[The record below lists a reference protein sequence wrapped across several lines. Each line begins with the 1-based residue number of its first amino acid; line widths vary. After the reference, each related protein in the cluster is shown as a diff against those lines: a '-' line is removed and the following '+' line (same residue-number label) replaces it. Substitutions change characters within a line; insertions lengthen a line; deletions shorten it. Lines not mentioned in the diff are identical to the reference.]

1 MEKLLSQEELDTRI
15 MNMFLTTSAEDWT
28 KTKTICFN
36 GGTCLTITVS
46 KTTVSVNFST
56 TRNGV
61 ACALKLG
68 NYYSENLVSDTLI
81 DFPFRRKDSITYD
94 HALTVSAFMRE
105 LSDDDLVKIIHSRHR
120 GQVLSLE
127 KMREIVNTK
136 IGVAPVETSTPDL
149 FNESQKTIAPEPL
162 RDNPKLSAS
171 ERSEKDIL
179 DDIEIQDMKIELLN
193 MKIKRAE
200 LMKQLKNKTHSPA

>member
-1 MEKLLSQEELDTRI
+1 MEKLITQSELDEKIRTL
-15 MNMFLTTSAEDWT
+15 FLNSPADTWNR
-28 KTKTICFN
+28 TKTICFN

-56 TRNGV
+56 TKNGV
-61 ACALKLG
+61 GYALKLG
-68 NYYSENLVSDTLI
+68 NYYSDELVADKTI
-81 DFPFRRKDSITYD
+81 DFPFRRKDAMTYD

-136 IGVAPVETSTPDL
+136 IGVAPVETSTHDL
-149 FNESQKTIAPEPL
+149 FNESKDTIASETV
-162 RDNPKLSAS
+162 RDNPKPS
-171 ERSEKDIL
+171 ESEQTKQD
-179 DDIEIQDMKIELLN
+179 IQDEIELLN
-193 MKIKRAE
+193 MKIRRAE
-200 LMKQLKNKTHSPA
+200 LLKKLKNQ

>member
-1 MEKLLSQEELDTRI
+1 MEKLLSQAELDTKI
-15 MNMFLTTSAEDWT
+15 MNMFLTTPAETWT

-36 GGTCLTITVS
+36 GGTCLTVTVS

-61 ACALKLG
+61 LCALKLG
-68 NYYSENLVSDTLI
+68 NYYSENLVSETLI

-94 HALTVSAFMRE
+94 QALNVSAFMRE

-127 KMREIVNTK
+127 RMREIVDTK

-149 FNESQKTIAPEPL
+149 FNESQKTIAPEPI
-162 RDNPKLSAS
+162 RDNPKSSDS
-171 ERSEKDIL
+171 EQTKQD
-179 DDIEIQDMKIELLN
+179 IQDEIELLN
-193 MKIKRAE
+193 MKIRRAE
-200 LMKQLKNKTHSPA
+200 LLKKLKNQ

>member
-1 MEKLLSQEELDTRI
+1 MEKLITQSELDEKIRTL
-15 MNMFLTTSAEDWT
+15 FLNSPADTWNR
-28 KTKTICFN
+28 TKTICFN

-56 TRNGV
+56 TKNGV
-61 ACALKLG
+61 GYALKLG
-68 NYYSENLVSDTLI
+68 NYYSDELVADKTI
-81 DFPFRRKDSITYD
+81 DFPFRRKDAMTYD

-136 IGVAPVETSTPDL
+136 IGVAPIETSTPDL
-149 FNESQKTIAPEPL
+149 FNESKDTIASETV
-162 RDNPKLSAS
+162 RDNPKPS
-171 ERSEKDIL
+171 ESEQTKQD
-179 DDIEIQDMKIELLN
+179 IQDEIELLN
-193 MKIKRAE
+193 MKIRRAE
-200 LMKQLKNKTHSPA
+200 LLKKLKNQ

>member
-1 MEKLLSQEELDTRI
+1 MEKLLSQAELDTKI
-15 MNMFLTTSAEDWT
+15 MNMFLTTPAETWT

-36 GGTCLTITVS
+36 GGTCLTVTVS

-61 ACALKLG
+61 LCALKLG

-127 KMREIVNTK
+127 KMKEIVNTK

-149 FNESQKTIAPEPL
+149 FNESLKTIAPEPI
-162 RDNPKLSAS
+162 RDNPKPSDS
-171 ERSEKDIL
+171 ERSDEDIQE
-179 DDIEIQDMKIELLN
+179 EIQLLDMKIR
-193 MKIKRAE
+193 RAE

>member
-15 MNMFLTTSAEDWT
+15 MNMFLTTPAEDWT

-68 NYYSENLVSDTLI
+68 NYYSENLVSETPI

-149 FNESQKTIAPEPL
+149 FNESRETITLEPE
-162 RDNPKLSAS
+162 RDNPNPSAS
-171 ERSEKDIL
+171 ERSDEDIQEE
-179 DDIEIQDMKIELLN
+179 IELLDMKIRRL
-193 MKIKRAE
+193 E
-200 LMKQLKNKTHSPA
+200 LMKQLKNKTHCPA

>member
-1 MEKLLSQEELDTRI
+1 MEKLLSQNELDTKI
-15 MNMFLTTSAEDWT
+15 MNMFLTTPAEDWT

-36 GGTCLTITVS
+36 GGTCLTVTVS

-61 ACALKLG
+61 LCALKLG

-94 HALTVSAFMRE
+94 QALNVSAFMRE

-127 KMREIVNTK
+127 RMREIVDTK

-149 FNESQKTIAPEPL
+149 FNESKDTIASETV
-162 RDNPKLSAS
+162 RDNPKPS
-171 ERSEKDIL
+171 ESEQTKQD
-179 DDIEIQDMKIELLN
+179 IQDEIELLN
-193 MKIKRAE
+193 MKIRRAE
-200 LMKQLKNKTHSPA
+200 LLKKLKNQ

>member
-1 MEKLLSQEELDTRI
+1 MEKLITQSELDEKIRTL
-15 MNMFLTTSAEDWT
+15 FLNSPADTWNR
-28 KTKTICFN
+28 TKTICFN

-56 TRNGV
+56 TKKGV
-61 ACALKLG
+61 GYALKLG
-68 NYYSENLVSDTLI
+68 NYYSDELVADKTI
-81 DFPFRRKDSITYD
+81 DFPFRRKDAMTYD

-149 FNESQKTIAPEPL
+149 FNESNDTIASETV
-162 RDNPKLSAS
+162 RDNPKPS
-171 ERSEKDIL
+171 ESEQTKQD
-179 DDIEIQDMKIELLN
+179 IQDEIELLN
-193 MKIKRAE
+193 MKIRRAE
-200 LMKQLKNKTHSPA
+200 LLKKLKNQ

>member
-1 MEKLLSQEELDTRI
+1 MEKLLSQAELDTKI
-15 MNMFLTTSAEDWT
+15 MNMFLTTPAETWT

-36 GGTCLTITVS
+36 GGTCLTVTVS

-61 ACALKLG
+61 LCALKLG
-68 NYYSENLVSDTLI
+68 NYYSENLVSETLI
-81 DFPFRRKDSITYD
+81 DFPFRRKDSITYYQ
-94 HALTVSAFMRE
+94 ALNVSAFMRE

-127 KMREIVNTK
+127 RMREIVDTK

-149 FNESQKTIAPEPL
+149 FNESKDTIASETV
-162 RDNPKLSAS
+162 RDNPKPS
-171 ERSEKDIL
+171 ESEQTKQD
-179 DDIEIQDMKIELLN
+179 IQDEIELLN
-193 MKIKRAE
+193 MKIRRAE
-200 LMKQLKNKTHSPA
+200 LLKKLKNQ

>member
-15 MNMFLTTSAEDWT
+15 INMFLTTPAEDWT

-68 NYYSENLVSDTLI
+68 NYYSENLVSETLI

-149 FNESQKTIAPEPL
+149 FNESKDTIASETV
-162 RDNPKLSAS
+162 RDNPKPS
-171 ERSEKDIL
+171 ESEQTKQD
-179 DDIEIQDMKIELLN
+179 IQDEIELLN
-193 MKIKRAE
+193 MKIRRAE
-200 LMKQLKNKTHSPA
+200 LLKKLKNQ

>member
-1 MEKLLSQEELDTRI
+1 MEKLLSQAELDTKI
-15 MNMFLTTSAEDWT
+15 MNMFLTTPAENWT

-36 GGTCLTITVS
+36 GGTCLTVTVS

-61 ACALKLG
+61 LCALKLG
-68 NYYSENLVSDTLI
+68 NYYSENLVSETLI

-94 HALTVSAFMRE
+94 QALNVSAFMRE

-127 KMREIVNTK
+127 RMREIVDTK

-149 FNESQKTIAPEPL
+149 FNESKDTIASETV
-162 RDNPKLSAS
+162 RDNPKPS
-171 ERSEKDIL
+171 ESEQTKQD
-179 DDIEIQDMKIELLN
+179 IQDEIELLN
-193 MKIKRAE
+193 MKIRRAE
-200 LMKQLKNKTHSPA
+200 LLKKLKNQ

>member
-1 MEKLLSQEELDTRI
+1 MEKLITQSELDEKIRTL
-15 MNMFLTTSAEDWT
+15 FLNSPADTWNR
-28 KTKTICFN
+28 TKTICFN

-56 TRNGV
+56 TKSGV
-61 ACALKLG
+61 GYALKLG
-68 NYYSENLVSDTLI
+68 NYYSDELVADKTI
-81 DFPFRRKDSITYD
+81 DFPFRRKDAMTYD

-149 FNESQKTIAPEPL
+149 FNESKDTIASETV
-162 RDNPKLSAS
+162 RDNPKPS
-171 ERSEKDIL
+171 ESEQTKQD
-179 DDIEIQDMKIELLN
+179 IQDEIELLN
-193 MKIKRAE
+193 MKIRRAE
-200 LMKQLKNKTHSPA
+200 LLKKLKNQ

>member
-1 MEKLLSQEELDTRI
+1 MEKLLSQAELDTKI
-15 MNMFLTTSAEDWT
+15 MNMFLTTPAETWT

-36 GGTCLTITVS
+36 GGTCLTVTVS

-61 ACALKLG
+61 LCALKLG
-68 NYYSENLVSDTLI
+68 NYYSENLVSETLI

-94 HALTVSAFMRE
+94 QALNVSAFMRE

-127 KMREIVNTK
+127 RMREIVNTK
-136 IGVAPVETSTPDL
+136 IGVAPVETTTPDL
-149 FNESQKTIAPEPL
+149 FNESQKTIAPEPI
-162 RDNPKLSAS
+162 RDNPITSES
-171 ERSEKDIL
+171 ERSEKDIM

-193 MKIKRAE
+193 MKIRRAE
-200 LMKQLKNKTHSPA
+200 LLKKLKNQ

>member
-1 MEKLLSQEELDTRI
+1 MEKLLSQEELDTKI
-15 MNMFLTTSAEDWT
+15 MNMFLTTPADEWT

-56 TRNGV
+56 TGNGV

-127 KMREIVNTK
+127 RMKEIVDTK
-136 IGVAPVETSTPDL
+136 IGAAPVETSTPDL
-149 FNESQKTIAPEPL
+149 FNESQDTITLEPI
-162 RDNPKLSAS
+162 RDNPDPSVS
-171 ERSEKDIL
+171 ELSEKDIQ
-179 DDIEIQDMKIELLN
+179 DEIELLDMKIRRL
-193 MKIKRAE
+193 E
-200 LMKQLKNKTHSPA
+200 LMKKLKNKTHSPAQ

>member
-1 MEKLLSQEELDTRI
+1 MEKLLSQAELDTKI
-15 MNMFLTTSAEDWT
+15 MNMFLTTPAETWT

-36 GGTCLTITVS
+36 GGTCLTVTVS

-56 TRNGV
+56 IRNGV
-61 ACALKLG
+61 LCALKLG
-68 NYYSENLVSDTLI
+68 NYYSENLVSETLI

-94 HALTVSAFMRE
+94 QALNVSAFMRE

-127 KMREIVNTK
+127 RMREIVNTK
-136 IGVAPVETSTPDL
+136 IGVAPVETTTPDL
-149 FNESQKTIAPEPL
+149 FNESQKTIAPEPI
-162 RDNPKLSAS
+162 RDNPITSES
-171 ERSEKDIL
+171 ERSDED
-179 DDIEIQDMKIELLN
+179 IQDEIELLN
-193 MKIKRAE
+193 MKIRRLE

>member
-1 MEKLLSQEELDTRI
+1 MEKLLSQAELDTKI
-15 MNMFLTTSAEDWT
+15 MNMFLTTPAETWT

-36 GGTCLTITVS
+36 GGTCLTVTVS

-56 TRNGV
+56 KRNGV
-61 ACALKLG
+61 LCALKLG

-94 HALTVSAFMRE
+94 QALNVSAFMRE

-127 KMREIVNTK
+127 RMREIVDTK

-149 FNESQKTIAPEPL
+149 FNESKDTIASETV
-162 RDNPKLSAS
+162 RDNPKPS
-171 ERSEKDIL
+171 ESEQTKQD
-179 DDIEIQDMKIELLN
+179 IQDEIELLN
-193 MKIKRAE
+193 MKIRRLE
-200 LMKQLKNKTHSPA
+200 LMKQLKNKTHSPS

>member
-1 MEKLLSQEELDTRI
+1 MEKLLSQAELDTKI
-15 MNMFLTTSAEDWT
+15 MNMFLTTPAETWT

-36 GGTCLTITVS
+36 GGTCLTVTVS

-61 ACALKLG
+61 LCALKLG

-94 HALTVSAFMRE
+94 QALNVSAFMRE

-127 KMREIVNTK
+127 RMREIVDTK

-149 FNESQKTIAPEPL
+149 FNESKDTIASDTV
-162 RDNPKLSAS
+162 RDNPKPTES
-171 ERSEKDIL
+171 EQTKQD
-179 DDIEIQDMKIELLN
+179 IQDEIELLN
-193 MKIKRAE
+193 MKIRRAE
-200 LMKQLKNKTHSPA
+200 LLKKLKNQ

>member
-1 MEKLLSQEELDTRI
+1 MEKLLSQAELDTKI
-15 MNMFLTTSAEDWT
+15 MNMFLTTPAETWT

-36 GGTCLTITVS
+36 GGTCLTVTVS

-61 ACALKLG
+61 LCALKLG

-94 HALTVSAFMRE
+94 QALNVSAFMRE

-127 KMREIVNTK
+127 RMREIVDTK

-149 FNESQKTIAPEPL
+149 FNESKDTIASETV
-162 RDNPKLSAS
+162 RDNPKPS
-171 ERSEKDIL
+171 ESEQTKQDIQ
-179 DDIEIQDMKIELLN
+179 DEIELLDMKIRRL
-193 MKIKRAE
+193 E
-200 LMKQLKNKTHSPA
+200 LMKKLKNKTHSPAQ

>member
-1 MEKLLSQEELDTRI
+1 MEKLLSQEELDTKI
-15 MNMFLTTSAEDWT
+15 MNMFLTTPAEDWT

-127 KMREIVNTK
+127 RMKEIVDTN
-136 IGVAPVETSTPDL
+136 IGAAPVETSTPDL
-149 FNESQKTIAPEPL
+149 FNETQNTITLEPI
-162 RDNPKLSAS
+162 RDNPDPSAS
-171 ERSEKDIL
+171 ELSEKDIQ
-179 DDIEIQDMKIELLN
+179 DEIELLDMKIRRL
-193 MKIKRAE
+193 E
-200 LMKQLKNKTHSPA
+200 LMKQLKNKTHSPAQ

>member
-1 MEKLLSQEELDTRI
+1 MEKLLSQAELDTKI
-15 MNMFLTTSAEDWT
+15 MNMFMTTPAETWT

-36 GGTCLTITVS
+36 GGTCLTVTVS

-56 TRNGV
+56 KRNGFL
-61 ACALKLG
+61 CALKLG

-94 HALTVSAFMRE
+94 QALNVSAFMRE

-136 IGVAPVETSTPDL
+136 IGVAPVEMSTPDL
-149 FNESQKTIAPEPL
+149 FNEYQKTIAPEPI
-162 RDNPKLSAS
+162 RDNPITSES
-171 ERSEKDIL
+171 ERSDED
-179 DDIEIQDMKIELLN
+179 IQDEIELLN
-193 MKIKRAE
+193 MKIRRLE

>member
-1 MEKLLSQEELDTRI
+1 MEKLLSQAELDTKI
-15 MNMFLTTSAEDWT
+15 MNMFLTTPAETWA

-36 GGTCLTITVS
+36 GGTCLTVTVS

-61 ACALKLG
+61 LCALKLG
-68 NYYSENLVSDTLI
+68 NYYSENLVSETLI

-94 HALTVSAFMRE
+94 QALNVSAFMRE

-127 KMREIVNTK
+127 RMREIVNTK
-136 IGVAPVETSTPDL
+136 IGVAPVETTTPDL
-149 FNESQKTIAPEPL
+149 FNESQKTIAPEPI
-162 RDNPKLSAS
+162 RDNPITSES
-171 ERSEKDIL
+171 ERSDED
-179 DDIEIQDMKIELLN
+179 IQDEIELLN
-193 MKIKRAE
+193 MKIRRLE
-200 LMKQLKNKTHSPA
+200 LMNQLKNKTHSPA

>member
-1 MEKLLSQEELDTRI
+1 MEKLLSQAELDTKI
-15 MNMFLTTSAEDWT
+15 MNMFLTTPAETWT

-36 GGTCLTITVS
+36 GGTCLTVTVS
-46 KTTVSVNFST
+46 KTTVSVNFTT

-61 ACALKLG
+61 LCALKLG
-68 NYYSENLVSDTLI
+68 NYYSENLVSETLI

-94 HALTVSAFMRE
+94 QALNVSAFMRE

-127 KMREIVNTK
+127 RMREIVDTK

-149 FNESQKTIAPEPL
+149 FNESKDTIASETV
-162 RDNPKLSAS
+162 RDNPKSS
-171 ERSEKDIL
+171 ESEQTKQD
-179 DDIEIQDMKIELLN
+179 IQDEIELLN
-193 MKIKRAE
+193 MKIRRAE
-200 LMKQLKNKTHSPA
+200 LLKKLKNQ

>member
-1 MEKLLSQEELDTRI
+1 MEKLLSQEELDTKI

-68 NYYSENLVSDTLI
+68 NYYSENLVSETLI

-94 HALTVSAFMRE
+94 HALAVSAFMRE

-136 IGVAPVETSTPDL
+136 IGVTPAETSTPDL
-149 FNESQKTIAPEPL
+149 FNESQKTISLEPV
-162 RDNPKLSAS
+162 RDNPKPYDS
-171 ERSEKDIL
+171 ERSDEDIQEE
-179 DDIEIQDMKIELLN
+179 IELLDMKIR
-193 MKIKRAE
+193 RAE
-200 LMKQLKNKTHSPA
+200 LMRQLKNKTLSPA

>member
-1 MEKLLSQEELDTRI
+1 MEKLLSQEELDTKI
-15 MNMFLTTSAEDWT
+15 MNMFLTTPADEWT

-127 KMREIVNTK
+127 RMKEIVDTK
-136 IGVAPVETSTPDL
+136 IGAAPVETSTPDL
-149 FNESQKTIAPEPL
+149 FNESQDTITLEPI
-162 RDNPKLSAS
+162 RDNPDPSVS
-171 ERSEKDIL
+171 ELSEKDIQ
-179 DDIEIQDMKIELLN
+179 DEIELLDMKIRRL
-193 MKIKRAE
+193 E
-200 LMKQLKNKTHSPA
+200 LMKKLKNKTHSPAQ

>member
-1 MEKLLSQEELDTRI
+1 MEKLLSQAELDTKI
-15 MNMFLTTSAEDWT
+15 MNMFLTTPAETWT

-36 GGTCLTITVS
+36 GGTCLTVTVS

-61 ACALKLG
+61 LCALKLG
-68 NYYSENLVSDTLI
+68 NYYSENLVSETLI

-94 HALTVSAFMRE
+94 QALNVSAFMRE

-127 KMREIVNTK
+127 RMREIVNTK
-136 IGVAPVETSTPDL
+136 IGVAPVETTTPDL
-149 FNESQKTIAPEPL
+149 FNESQKTIAPEPI
-162 RDNPKLSAS
+162 RDNPITSES
-171 ERSEKDIL
+171 ERSDED
-179 DDIEIQDMKIELLN
+179 IQDEIELLN
-193 MKIKRAE
+193 MKIRRLE

>member
-1 MEKLLSQEELDTRI
+1 MEKLITQSELDEKIRTL
-15 MNMFLTTSAEDWT
+15 FLNSPADTWNR
-28 KTKTICFN
+28 TKTICFN

-56 TRNGV
+56 TKNGV
-61 ACALKLG
+61 GYALKLG
-68 NYYSENLVSDTLI
+68 NYYSDELVADETI
-81 DFPFRRKDSITYD
+81 DFPFRRKDAMTYD

-136 IGVAPVETSTPDL
+136 IGVALVETSTPDL
-149 FNESQKTIAPEPL
+149 FNESRETITLEPE
-162 RDNPKLSAS
+162 RDNPNPSAS
-171 ERSEKDIL
+171 ERSDEDIQ
-179 DDIEIQDMKIELLN
+179 EEIELLN
-193 MKIKRAE
+193 MKIRRLE

>member
-1 MEKLLSQEELDTRI
+1 MEKLLSQAELDTKI
-15 MNMFLTTSAEDWT
+15 MNMFLTTPAETWT

-36 GGTCLTITVS
+36 GGTCLTVTVS

-61 ACALKLG
+61 LCALKLG

-94 HALTVSAFMRE
+94 QALNVSAFMRE

-149 FNESQKTIAPEPL
+149 FNESKDTIASETV
-162 RDNPKLSAS
+162 RDNPKPS
-171 ERSEKDIL
+171 ESEQTKQD
-179 DDIEIQDMKIELLN
+179 IQDEIELLN
-193 MKIKRAE
+193 MKIRRAE
-200 LMKQLKNKTHSPA
+200 LLKKLKNQ

>member
-1 MEKLLSQEELDTRI
+1 MEKLIPQSELDEKIRTL
-15 MNMFLTTSAEDWT
+15 FLNSPADTWNR
-28 KTKTICFN
+28 TKTICFN

-56 TRNGV
+56 TKNGV
-61 ACALKLG
+61 GYALKLG
-68 NYYSENLVSDTLI
+68 NYYSDELVADKTI
-81 DFPFRRKDSITYD
+81 DFPFRRKDAMTYD

-136 IGVAPVETSTPDL
+136 IGVAPIETSTPDL
-149 FNESQKTIAPEPL
+149 FNESQKTIAPEPI
-162 RDNPKLSAS
+162 RDNPITSES
-171 ERSEKDIL
+171 ERSEKDIM

>member
-1 MEKLLSQEELDTRI
+1 MEKLLSQAELDTKI
-15 MNMFLTTSAEDWT
+15 MNMFLTTPAETWT

-36 GGTCLTITVS
+36 GGTCLTVTVS

-61 ACALKLG
+61 LCALKLG

-94 HALTVSAFMRE
+94 QALNVSAFMRE

-127 KMREIVNTK
+127 RMREIVNTK
-136 IGVAPVETSTPDL
+136 IGVAPIETSTPDL
-149 FNESQKTIAPEPL
+149 FNESKDTIASETV
-162 RDNPKLSAS
+162 RDNPKPS
-171 ERSEKDIL
+171 ESEQTKQD
-179 DDIEIQDMKIELLN
+179 IQDEIELLN
-193 MKIKRAE
+193 MKIRRAE
-200 LMKQLKNKTHSPA
+200 LLKKLKNQ

>member
-1 MEKLLSQEELDTRI
+1 MEKLLSQAELDTKI
-15 MNMFLTTSAEDWT
+15 MNMFLTTTAETWT

-36 GGTCLTITVS
+36 GGTCLTVTVS

-56 TRNGV
+56 KRNGV
-61 ACALKLG
+61 LCALKLG

-94 HALTVSAFMRE
+94 QALNVSAFMRE

-127 KMREIVNTK
+127 RMREIVDTK

-149 FNESQKTIAPEPL
+149 FNESKDTIASETV
-162 RDNPKLSAS
+162 RDNPKPS
-171 ERSEKDIL
+171 ESEQTKQD
-179 DDIEIQDMKIELLN
+179 IQDEIELLN
-193 MKIKRAE
+193 MKIRRAE
-200 LMKQLKNKTHSPA
+200 LLKKLKNQ